1 MSKLSPVSPMAEP
14 GIGPAPRS
22 RILAAVIPDRND
34 RMERVL
40 SGHDVT
46 FVKTSNEARSLLE
59 QEEYGLVILGVHFD
73 ESQMFSLLGD
83 IRAHARYRKVPI
95 LCVLG
100 SRGRYLGDVAIEGL
114 DHAVKA
120 MMANGLL
127 NLENINDDEEGNARV
142 RRIVDYLILLDGE
155 LQQVAKGAERNEVG
169 VGSGRLLG
177 EPRRRSSDSRKH

>member
-1 MSKLSPVSPMAEP
+1 MSKSLPPPSPLREP
-14 GIGPAPRS
+14 DAGAAPKS
-22 RILAAVIPDRND
+22 RILLAVIPDKED

-46 FVKTSNEARSLLE
+46 QVKTCEEARTLLE
-59 QEEYGLVILGVHFD
+59 QEEYELIILGVHFD

-100 SRGRYLGDVAIEGL
+100 SRGRYLGNVAIEGL

-127 NLENINDDEEGNARV
+127 NTENINDDEEGNARI

-155 LQQVAKGAERNEVG
+155 LQQLPERAERAG
-169 VGSGRLLG
+169 AGTGRLLG
-177 EPRRRSSDSRKH
+177 EPRRRSSDSTQH

>member
-1 MSKLSPVSPMAEP
+1 MTKSPSPLQEP
-14 GIGPAPRS
+14 NLHSVPKTRVLAAVLPDKGDRMD
-22 RILAAVIPDRND
+22 RILA
-34 RMERVL
+34 
-40 SGHDVT
+40 GHEVT
-46 FVKTSNEARSLLE
+46 FVKTCDEARTLLE
-59 QEEYGLVILGVHFD
+59 EEEYGLVILGVHFD

-100 SRGRYLGDVAIEGL
+100 SRSRYLGDFAIEGL

-127 NLENINDDEEGNARV
+127 NMENISDDQEGNARI

-155 LQQVAKGAERNEVG
+155 LQQLAEGAERNAIG
-169 VGSGRLLG
+169 AGTGRLLG
-177 EPRRRSSDSRKH
+177 EPRRRSSDRAH

>member
-1 MSKLSPVSPMAEP
+1 MSKSPSPQQEP
-14 GIGPAPRS
+14 NLHVAPKS
-22 RILAAVIPDRND
+22 RILVAVIPDKED

-40 SGHDVT
+40 SGHDLM
-46 FVKTSNEARSLLE
+46 FVKTCEEARTLLE
-59 QEEYGLVILGVHFD
+59 EEEYGLVIIGVHFD

-127 NLENINDDEEGNARV
+127 NIENISDDEAGNARI

-155 LQQVAKGAERNEVG
+155 LQQLAEGAERNG
-169 VGSGRLLG
+169 AGAGAGRLLG
-177 EPRRRSSDSRKH
+177 EPRRRSSDRTRH

>member
-1 MSKLSPVSPMAEP
+1 MSKSLSPLQEP
-14 GIGPAPRS
+14 DLHSAPRS
-22 RILAAVIPDRND
+22 RILAAIIPDREA

-40 SGHDVT
+40 AGHDVT
-46 FVKTSNEARSLLE
+46 FVKTCEEARALLE
-59 QEEYGLVILGVHFD
+59 EDEYALVILGVHFD

-100 SRGRYLGDVAIEGL
+100 SRGRYLGDFAIEGL

-127 NLENINDDEEGNARV
+127 NIENISDDEAGNTRI

-155 LQQVAKGAERNEVG
+155 LQQIAQGAERNG
-169 VGSGRLLG
+169 AGTGRLLG
-177 EPRRRSSDSRKH
+177 EPRRRSSDRTRH